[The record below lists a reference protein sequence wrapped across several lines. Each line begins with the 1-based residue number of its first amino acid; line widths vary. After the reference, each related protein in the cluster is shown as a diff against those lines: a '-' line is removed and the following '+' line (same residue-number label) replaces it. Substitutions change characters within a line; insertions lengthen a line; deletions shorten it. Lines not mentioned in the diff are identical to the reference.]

1 MIVKCRVNPSRGFF
15 LLRYSPLSKFSRSPS
30 VLPILICHPHNHS
43 SLALL
48 GQKGDLANLFSLPI
62 FQKLFSL
69 SLSLLPLRRTSVEW
83 IVLRTPHVGK
93 YFEECTHP
101 LSISFLHGVVVS
113 PLFVSSA
120 TSTPPYNPTA
130 EPPVSFSSPTEP
142 GSKMSRN
149 NSTFTNLRLANGNLD
164 RTKPYYYH
172 VLTS

>member
-93 YFEECTHP
+93 YSEECTHYAP
-101 LSISFLHGVVVS
+101 TLNQLFAWCCGKSSVCIFCHLHSSLQSHGRTPRFL
-113 PLFVSSA
+113 LFPHRA
-120 TSTPPYNPTA
+120 
-130 EPPVSFSSPTEP
+130 
-142 GSKMSRN
+142 
-149 NSTFTNLRLANGNLD
+149 RLED
-164 RTKPYYYH
+164 E
-172 VLTS
+172 